1 MGFFLRP
8 YSPRLY
14 RKAALAVISAVCLAV
29 VAFAQYAK
37 KAPQTKGPRALGVL
51 ELAANGKAHLIAVAI
66 MIDGKFYDA
75 GAYKADPVPMAL
87 QRDTVYEA
95 VKTGNSQ
102 GLFTVGG
109 ALREKDGWIGD
120 GKWRSTAQMEADKK
134 KLKADQE
141 KLAQKPPEVEQRP
154 PKLKRGIPTAD
165 KTPPSATPPAGSDK
179 PSSTPDKSTP
189 ASDNPT
195 AASDKSAPPA
205 APSARSDK
213 KQSEASAASSSD
225 VDPNRP
231 ILRRQ
236 LESDTTHEQTK
247 SGSEPEALKGPVELI
262 PAISDAGGPDPRPYA
277 YQMKPEEEQGRL
289 KKMLAMAS
297 DEVKS
302 RVAKAES
309 NGSSGPKSDKSAR
322 PTRDVQLQS
331 SQMQVFDLSN
341 SNEPVLVLTGEGKA
355 TTGARDLMYMT
366 TIVAREDIYG
376 DLHKVFAQTT
386 DNQHL
391 DVLPKYE
398 LIDAVDADGDGRGE
412 LLFRMKWDNGSAFGV
427 YRVIGDRLWP
437 LFEGKPGT

>member
-1 MGFFLRP
+1 MGFSLRW
-8 YSPRLY
+8 YRSRLY
-14 RKAALAVISAVCLAV
+14 RKAALAVIPAVCLAV

-37 KAPQTKGPRALGVL
+37 KAPKTKGPRALGVL
-51 ELAANGKAHLIAVAI
+51 ELAANGKAHLIAVTI

-109 ALREKDGWIGD
+109 ALRGKEGWIGD

-134 KLKADQE
+134 KFKAEQE
-141 KLAQKPPEVEQRP
+141 KLAQKAPEVEQGP
-154 PKLKRGIPTAD
+154 PKLKRGPPTGD
-165 KTPPSATPPAGSDK
+165 KTPPTATPPAGSDK
-179 PSSTPDKSTP
+179 PSSTSDKPTPTSDNSTKSTP
-189 ASDNPT
+189 S
-195 AASDKSAPPA
+195 A
-205 APSARSDK
+205 APSTGSEK
-213 KQSEASAASSSD
+213 KPSEASAPSASD
-225 VDPNRP
+225 ADPNRP

-236 LESDTTHEQTK
+236 PVEETSHEQTK
-247 SGSEPEALKGPVELI
+247 SGSEPEALKGPIELI
-262 PAISDAGGPDPRPYA
+262 PAISDADGPDPRPYA
-277 YQMKPEEEQGRL
+277 YQMKPEEEQARL

-297 DEVKS
+297 DEIKS
-302 RVAKAES
+302 RAVRAEIS
-309 NGSSGPKSDKSAR
+309 GSSGPKSDKNVR
-322 PTRDVQLQS
+322 PTRDVQFQS
-331 SQMQVFDLSN
+331 SQMRVFDLSN
-341 SNEPVLVLTGEGKA
+341 SNVPVLVLTGEAKVP
-355 TTGARDLMYMT
+355 TGARDLMYMT

-391 DVLPKYE
+391 DAIPKYE

-412 LLFRMKWDNGSAFGV
+412 LLFRMNWDNGSAFGV

-437 LFEGKPGT
+437 LFEGKPGS